1 MKERKGDEDGGE
13 GEDDYDVVSQMKKSE
28 VSIHNVVYNCWFC
41 NAL

>member
-1 MKERKGDEDGGE
+1 MKERKEDEDGGD
-13 GEDDYDVVSQMKKSE
+13 GEDDDDVSQMKKSE